1 MDTRAQAFPKSGRIF
16 IFGFLS
22 AIAPLSIDI
31 YLPALP
37 MLRQALAADEAQTL
51 FTLSAFFIGFGG
63 GQLLFGPLSDRFGR
77 RPILIVGLIVYV
89 AASIACASAASMSA
103 VIFWRFIQA
112 LGGSVVPTAVQAMV
126 RDLYDRNQSARVLS
140 LNMVVTASAP
150 VMAPLIGGQLLLWFD
165 WRGIFWVLVIFGV
178 ISLCAAFRLPETLAP
193 SRRSEAHPVA
203 MLLGYFQFLR
213 SIRYVGYVAC
223 SAFYFCCL
231 FAFIAGSPFV
241 YIDYFGVPPQYY
253 GFLFGVNM
261 LGMIATTFVNSRIVV
276 RRGSDHLLR
285 IACVIGA
292 LSGFALLFTGF
303 AQVGGIIGLAIPLFV
318 VLSLLTMVASNAIS
332 GALSVF
338 PHRAG
343 AAASL
348 AGAIQFGSGALAS
361 AAVGWSA
368 NGTPRPLI
376 AIICGCA
383 TAALLVNLFLLR
395 NAPKPVDAA

>member
-77 RPILIVGLIVYV
+77 KPILIVGLIVYV

-253 GFLFGVNM
+253 GFLF
-261 LGMIATTFVNSRIVV
+261 
-276 RRGSDHLLR
+276 RRKHAWYDRDHLRQQSHRRAPRQRPSVAHRLR
-285 IACVIGA
+285 DRSAQRLRTLVYRVCSGRRHHWIGY
-292 LSGFALLFTGF
+292 
-303 AQVGGIIGLAIPLFV
+303 
-318 VLSLLTMVASNAIS
+318 
-332 GALSVF
+332 
-338 PHRAG
+338 
-343 AAASL
+343 
-348 AGAIQFGSGALAS
+348 
-361 AAVGWSA
+361 
-368 NGTPRPLI
+368 PLI
-376 AIICGCA
+376 RGLIIADDGCFQCNFRGAFRLSPPRWSCCLPSGRHTVWFGRSGERCGRMVGQWNAPASHCDY
-383 TAALLVNLFLLR
+383 LRLR
-395 NAPKPVDAA
+395 NGSPARELISSPKCSQAS